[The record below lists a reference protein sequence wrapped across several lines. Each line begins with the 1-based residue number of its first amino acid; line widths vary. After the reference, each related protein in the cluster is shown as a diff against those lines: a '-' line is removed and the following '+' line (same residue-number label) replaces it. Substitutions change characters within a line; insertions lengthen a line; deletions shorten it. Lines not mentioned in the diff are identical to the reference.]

1 MVWIDEIIDEIITG
15 VKDIHCTDNIYE
27 LYNALEI
34 IIRYLDK
41 DNILLQGNDALY
53 NRCYLDQEVVFIRND
68 LDHGYEKFILAHE
81 LGHALLHTSLKT
93 SPFNPLMN
101 INKLEK
107 QANYFA
113 VKILNVDLDSIA
125 LEGFTIDQIASTL
138 ELPVAYVTTVRE
150 IETEYMMGFEGRCNG
165 A

>member
-1 MVWIDEIIDEIITG
+1 MVWIDEIIDEVITG

-34 IIRYLDK
+34 FIRYLDK
-41 DNILLQGNDALY
+41 DNILLKGNDAIY
-53 NRCYLDQEVVFIRND
+53 HRSYLNQEIIFIRND
-68 LDHGYEKFILAHE
+68 LHHKYEEFILAHE
-81 LGHALLHTSLKT
+81 LGHALLHTCLKT
-93 SPFNPLMN
+93 SEFNPLVN
-101 INKLEK
+101 KSKLEK

-113 VKILNVDLDSIA
+113 VKILDIELDSIA

-138 ELPVAYVTTVRE
+138 ELPIEYVATVRE

>member
-1 MVWIDEIIDEIITG
+1 MVWIDEVIDEIITG
-15 VKDIHCTDNIYE
+15 VKDFHSTDNIYE

-34 IIRYLDK
+34 SIKYLDRN
-41 DNILLQGNDALY
+41 NILLQGNDAIYHRSFL
-53 NRCYLDQEVVFIRND
+53 NEETIFIRND
-68 LDHGYEKFILAHE
+68 LHHKYEEFILAHE

-93 SPFNPLMN
+93 SEFNPLMN
-101 INKLEK
+101 KSKLEK

-113 VKILNVDLDSIA
+113 VKLLNVELDSIA

-138 ELPVAYVTTVRE
+138 ELPMNYIETVRE
-150 IETEYMMGFEGRCNG
+150 IAAEYMMGFERRCNG

>member
-1 MVWIDEIIDEIITG
+1 
-15 VKDIHCTDNIYE
+15 
-27 LYNALEI
+27 
-34 IIRYLDK
+34 
-41 DNILLQGNDALY
+41 
-53 NRCYLDQEVVFIRND
+53 
-68 LDHGYEKFILAHE
+68 
-81 LGHALLHTSLKT
+81 
-93 SPFNPLMN
+93 MN